1 ILKHVSIPSDAS
13 GAELIQIL
21 EQVIGSNEQQRK
33 NREKLQRE
41 LSHGVAPL
49 PYAWRPRNVLDG
61 ISDLPMLWE
70 ISKVSSWG
78 ARHLH
83 LTMATNDWKPT
94 DLPAMRCRVPLLD
107 LLSLMVISDLDLF
120 RPLFG
125 LFPKIAVGKATMT
138 ELQRL
143 LTPLSGTLYRN
154 KIAAIQVALKE
165 HFSQI
170 EQPEASQ
177 PSNDRFV
184 SDQWD
189 SLELIE
195 IAKSGRYLVYSD
207 DVLFRI
213 YSQQPGICT
222 LDLLCALDDTGEF
235 SARDVAMKIAT
246 LCSWR
251 VGLSITLRYQLAILP
266 DALGGAK
273 SIKEGI
279 NVLSADEHCNALF
292 SAIWNIEKPFGDLQG
307 HAGLIL
313 RKLADDKNNSIKSV
327 AALAGFWLS
336 KAKLHKQAPAPIDRM
351 VALLIGQATFIEHP
365 VTAEAAHRLWSV
377 YTDLIEDIHGHHMD
391 DEKLWQS
398 IRILGEVAAESDRH
412 HSHSGARSL
421 GTRLASGLITGTS
434 DYELFSKAYNSKLIS
449 LAAQDKRK

>member
-1 ILKHVSIPSDAS
+1 
-13 GAELIQIL
+13 
-21 EQVIGSNEQQRK
+21 
-33 NREKLQRE
+33 
-41 LSHGVAPL
+41 
-49 PYAWRPRNVLDG
+49 
-61 ISDLPMLWE
+61 
-70 ISKVSSWG
+70 
-78 ARHLH
+78 
-83 LTMATNDWKPT
+83 
-94 DLPAMRCRVPLLD
+94 
-107 LLSLMVISDLDLF
+107 
-120 RPLFG
+120 
-125 LFPKIAVGKATMT
+125 
-138 ELQRL
+138 
-143 LTPLSGTLYRN
+143 
-154 KIAAIQVALKE
+154 
-165 HFSQI
+165 
-170 EQPEASQ
+170 
-177 PSNDRFV
+177 
-184 SDQWD
+184 
-189 SLELIE
+189 
-195 IAKSGRYLVYSD
+195 
-207 DVLFRI
+207 
-213 YSQQPGICT
+213 
-222 LDLLCALDDTGEF
+222 
-235 SARDVAMKIAT
+235 
-246 LCSWR
+246 
-251 VGLSITLRYQLAILP
+251 
-266 DALGGAK
+266 
-273 SIKEGI
+273 
-279 NVLSADEHCNALF
+279 LSADEHCNALF